1 MHKIAKDYFAA
12 CREATERQDRVGTV
26 VAFRVIT
33 VDLIE
38 RAIVTTITAMSRHDL
53 PLLPV
58 LQRLEAERDRLI
70 ATGSPADYAKRLMAR
85 INQRRLAA

>member
-1 MHKIAKDYFAA
+1 M
-12 CREATERQDRVGTV
+12 TNPSVER
-26 VAFRVIT
+26 
-33 VDLIE
+33 IE
-38 RAIVTTITAMSRHDL
+38 CAIVTTIAAMSRHDL

-70 ATGSPADYAKRLMAR
+70 ATGSQDDYAKRLLAS